1 MNTKNHFFVT
11 FYILLSMHLSCNIAC
26 LQAQNPMQDVI
37 YLNDGS
43 ILRGRITERH
53 TDSLLKVQ
61 IDGGSIFALNPS
73 DIDSIKEE
81 KRFQNSRNTLP
92 GYYNQTGFTIVTG
105 GDQSYPYYRD
115 PLYVS
120 FYSVHGY
127 RFSNRIMTGGGAA
140 MDLNSYLLLQFF
152 ADLRWEALKQSASPF
167 AYVQGGYAYST
178 LRAGTTCGGG
188 INQLDIV
195 DLSIITSP
203 QLVTSYQ
210 MSSPYGLGIDGV
222 NLFVCDGSAGLKYY
236 NAADPENLILHQVVF
251 PGETRDVILVNGLLL
266 AVTTEGFY
274 EYDYTSG
281 ALQQLSFVPY

>member
-127 RFSNRIMTGGGAA
+127 RFSDRIMTGGGAA

-167 AYVQGGYAYST
+167 AYVQGGYGLP
-178 LRAGTTCGGG
+178 LRPAGFNYVKETKGGLMWSAG
-188 INQLDIV
+188 AGMRFFFRRQGSFLLSMGYKKTEINEIV
-195 DLSIITSP
+195 LYPLASEQKFHYIFNR
-203 QLVTSYQ
+203 LCLNF
-210 MSSPYGLGIDGV
+210 GLG
-222 NLFVCDGSAGLKYY
+222 F
-236 NAADPENLILHQVVF
+236 
-251 PGETRDVILVNGLLL
+251 
-266 AVTTEGFY
+266 
-274 EYDYTSG
+274 
-281 ALQQLSFVPY
+281 